1 MGQSVGSLQPWGSGG
16 SELDEESS
24 LLHCQHK
31 PRGTGFLCD
40 VNLKVTQI
48 PGFLS
53 RAI

>member
-16 SELDEESS
+16 SELDEQSS